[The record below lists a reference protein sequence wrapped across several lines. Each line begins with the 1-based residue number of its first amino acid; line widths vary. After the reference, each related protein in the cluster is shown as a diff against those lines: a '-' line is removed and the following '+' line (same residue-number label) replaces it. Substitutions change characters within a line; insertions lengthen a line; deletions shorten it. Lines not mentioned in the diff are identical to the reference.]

1 MPGSD
6 ISSAELRQQV
16 LKLALPAASEQVLSV
31 LVNMVNTALVGH
43 LGASAL
49 TAVGLSGTITA
60 LASVF
65 FGAVST
71 GGTALIAQAIGAK
84 KPALANRV
92 LGQALMVGAAL
103 GLLGASVLLP
113 FARQSLSLMGAQ
125 GESGAMGVRY
135 ITCLALAVPFTA
147 LLMVGNAALRGSGDT
162 RTPMT
167 IMGAINLVNL
177 ALSYLLIRGVGPL
190 PELGVTGAGIAA
202 AVANVTGALAV
213 LTILMRGRGV
223 LRLARLVSRPDRAIL
238 AQLLRIGLPAGG
250 ESLLMQF
257 AFMIYAR
264 SISSLGT
271 ASYAAYIVAQR
282 IESFSTM
289 PAFGFAAAATTLSG
303 QALGARDPQR
313 ARRSV
318 LEAVKIAVSFSL
330 CVAVCTWTFPRALAS
345 LFTQDQ
351 SVINLAIPPLRVV
364 GFAQPIMAIAFSL
377 SGGLRGAG
385 DTRSTMV
392 ITGIG
397 AWLVRVPLAI
407 LSVTWLNW
415 GLAGVQSSM
424 MADWLT
430 RALCYAWRFRP
441 AMWAKRAAALVKA
454 NA

>member
-1 MPGSD
+1 MMPGSD

-31 LVNMVNTALVGH
+31 LVNMVNTALGGH

-92 LGQALMVGAAL
+92 LGQALMVVAAL

-113 FARQSLSLMGAQ
+113 FARQSLILMGAQ
-125 GESGAMGVRY
+125 GESVAMGVRY

-190 PELGVTGAGIAA
+190 PELASRARGSPPPRPTSRRAGRADDS
-202 AVANVTGALAV
+202 
-213 LTILMRGRGV
+213 MRGRGV
-223 LRLARLVSRPDRAIL
+223 LRLARLVTRPDRAIL
-238 AQLLRIGLPAGG
+238 AQLCASACPPAARPADAVRVH
-250 ESLLMQF
+250 
-257 AFMIYAR
+257 AFPLDLIV
-264 SISSLGT
+264 GT
-271 ASYAAYIVAQR
+271 ALTRLHRGQR

-289 PAFGFAAAATTLSG
+289 PAFGFAAAATTS
-303 QALGARDPQR
+303 AARRWARATATRPAQR
-313 ARRSV
+313 ARGG
-318 LEAVKIAVSFSL
+318 
-330 CVAVCTWTFPRALAS
+330 
-345 LFTQDQ
+345 QD
-351 SVINLAIPPLRVV
+351 R
-364 GFAQPIMAIAFSL
+364 
-377 SGGLRGAG
+377 
-385 DTRSTMV
+385 
-392 ITGIG
+392 
-397 AWLVRVPLAI
+397 
-407 LSVTWLNW
+407 
-415 GLAGVQSSM
+415 
-424 MADWLT
+424 
-430 RALCYAWRFRP
+430 C
-441 AMWAKRAAALVKA
+441 
-454 NA
+454 